1 MRIWVRISVLAGM
14 VLLLAGAD
22 LMAQTPAPGENPN
35 QPANQVTSKPTSG
48 PGATGTAPGPG
59 PQRSTWWLWAM
70 IGGFFLLYIWMSRG
84 NKKKQRDRKDMLAT
98 IKKGDKVMTIG
109 GIHGT
114 VMEVRDNQ
122 VTLKVDESSNTRMK
136 FDLEA
141 IRSAADE
148 SGKDP
153 GKSED

>member
-1 MRIWVRISVLAGM
+1 
-14 VLLLAGAD
+14 
-22 LMAQTPAPGENPN
+22 
-35 QPANQVTSKPTSG
+35 
-48 PGATGTAPGPG
+48 
-59 PQRSTWWLWAM
+59 
-70 IGGFFLLYIWMSRG
+70 
-84 NKKKQRDRKDMLAT
+84 MLAA

-114 VMEVRDNQ
+114 VMEVRGNQ

-141 IRSAADE
+141 IRGAVDE